1 LCDRIFMTAVR
12 KSLKI
17 NKDLV
22 LFIYLF
28 LLAFAA
34 PIIFWVVNNKSSASD
49 SKDSVDRNRSGGILT
64 PILTQK
70 QMSFGQQVLVTED
83 NLPEKQAAARAYASG
98 DYKTALAKFTGSF
111 EIDRN
116 DAESLI
122 YANNASAA
130 IKGATLRM
138 GASVPIGGNLNV
150 AREILW
156 GVAQAQTEVNRSGG
170 IDGKLLQIEIANDDN
185 LPEVAKQI
193 ATEFTKDDSIMA
205 VIGHTSSE
213 ASIAA
218 APIYQQAGLVMI
230 SPTSVARNFSGIG
243 SHIFRTAPSSKAMA
257 SALAKHIIDSSRK
270 TKIAICYASK
280 AEASR
285 SFQEEFTNAVFEK
298 GGQIIKTPC
307 DFADPNF
314 NPSQIPSQLIS
325 AGAEALVLAP
335 SLNGMSDAIDLLQAT
350 RRRLPIFGSQTMY
363 AMETL
368 KQGQADANSLVLAVP
383 WYPKS
388 VGNSADSN
396 PKKLWGN
403 SSNWRT
409 AMAYDASLVA
419 VSGLRFG
426 QSRDRV
432 QQTLSNSGFSIKGVT
447 GNVQFLRSGDRLM
460 KVALVKVQP
469 SKESG
474 LNYDFAAVT
483 RSTASGSKSSQRQGK
498 ASAKIADPHDLRTS
512 KKPKT

>member
-1 LCDRIFMTAVR
+1 MTAAR

-28 LLAFAA
+28 LLTFAA
-34 PIIFWVVNNKSSASD
+34 PIIFWVVNNKSSASV
-49 SKDSVDRNRSGGILT
+49 SKDSVDRGSGILT

-83 NLPEKQAAARAYASG
+83 NLPEKQSAAGAYASG
-98 DYKTALAKFTGSF
+98 DYKKAQAKFTASF

-130 IKGATLRM
+130 IEGATLRM
-138 GASVPIGGNLNV
+138 GVSVPIGGNLNV

-156 GVAQAQTEVNRSGG
+156 GVAQAQTEVNRNGG

-193 ATEFTKDDSIMA
+193 ATEFAKDNSIMA

-230 SPTSVARNFSGIG
+230 SPTSVARNFSGMG

-257 SALAKHIIDSSRK
+257 SALAKHIIESSRK

-285 SFQEEFTNAVFEK
+285 SFQEEFTNAVFEQ
-298 GGQIIKTPC
+298 GGQIIQTPC
-307 DFADPNF
+307 DFDDPNF
-314 NPSQIPSQLIS
+314 NPSQIPSQLTS
-325 AGAEALVLAP
+325 AGSEALVLAP
-335 SLNGMSDAIDLLQAT
+335 SLNGVNHAIDLLQVT

-368 KQGQADANSLVLAVP
+368 KQGQADANNLVLAVP

-388 VGNSADSN
+388 ITGTAANPNS
-396 PKKLWGN
+396 KQLWGN

-432 QQTLSNSGFSIKGVT
+432 QQALSNSGFSLKGVT

-460 KVALVKVQP
+460 KVTLVKVQP

-483 RSTASGSKSSQRQGK
+483 RSTAIGIKPSQRQGK
-498 ASAKIADPHDLRTS
+498 AGAKTADPQDLRTS

>member
-1 LCDRIFMTAVR
+1 MTAVR

-34 PIIFWVVNNKSSASD
+34 PIIFWVVNNKSSTSVG
-49 SKDSVDRNRSGGILT
+49 KDSVDRGSGILT

-83 NLPEKQAAARAYASG
+83 NLPEKQAAARAYTSG
-98 DYKTALAKFTGSF
+98 DYKTAIAKFTASF

-122 YANNASAA
+122 YANNARAA

-138 GASVPIGGNLNV
+138 GVSVPIGGNLNV

-193 ATEFTKDDSIMA
+193 ATEFVKDSTIMA

-270 TKIAICYASK
+270 TKIAVCYASK
-280 AEASR
+280 SEASR

-307 DFADPNF
+307 DFSDPNF

-335 SLNGMSDAIDLLQAT
+335 SLNGMSYAIDLLQAT

-368 KQGQADANSLVLAVP
+368 KQGQADANNLILAVP

-388 VGNSADSN
+388 VTGTAAN
-396 PKKLWGN
+396 PSSKQLWGN

-432 QQTLSNSGFSIKGVT
+432 QQALSNSGFSIRGVT

-474 LNYDFAAVT
+474 MNYDFAAVN
-483 RSTASGSKSSQRQGK
+483 RSLMIGSQSTKRLGQVG
-498 ASAKIADPHDLRTS
+498 AKIADPNDLRTS